1 MAHHEFFS
9 PDVSEYL
16 TRVTAIEKSTRQRI
30 ANSAASSAE
39 GSVFATRTVDTL
51 RASYQGLA
59 ARSDPFT
66 VHTFGSRDSL
76 DIQLGSR
83 TARQGR

>member
-1 MAHHEFFS
+1 MPRNDFLGL
-9 PDVSEYL
+9 DVSAYVA
-16 TRVTAIEKSTRQRI
+16 RVAAVARSTNKRI

-39 GSVFATRTVDTL
+39 GSVMLQKTADTL

-66 VHTFGSRDSL
+66 VDTFGPHFR
-76 DIQLGSR
+76 
-83 TARQGR
+83 